1 MLNRRR
7 SLSVWIALGAVALVL
22 MPAVA
27 FAAEKTGMS
36 SEGIFVAE
44 LVLLLVVGRGI
55 GEVLETLGQPA
66 VMGQLIGGILL
77 GPSLLGWVWPAA
89 ERLIFVD
96 DPSQKSMINAIAQL
110 GVLLLL
116 LLTGMET
123 DLRLVRRVGRACFS
137 ISAAGV
143 AVPFALGF
151 IAAQF
156 MPATLLA
163 TGGERIVAGL
173 FLGTALSIS
182 SVKIVAMVVRDMNF
196 MRRNLG
202 QIIVS
207 SAIIEDTIGW
217 VIIAITIGIAT
228 KGRIEIGSLT
238 FTVLG
243 VAAFMAFSFT
253 LGRRIVFDAI
263 RWTNDTFRSEYA
275 VVTVILAIMGVMA
288 LITDLIGVHTV
299 LGAFVAGILVGE
311 SPILSRHIEG
321 QLRGIITALFM
332 PVFFGVAGLSADL
345 TVLVD
350 PQLALL
356 TVALV
361 VIASIGKFG
370 GAFVGAEVAG
380 MSRAE
385 GIAVGCGMNARG
397 STEVIVASIGLSMGV
412 LSHNLFTMIVTMAV
426 ITTLA
431 MPPTLRWALR
441 RLPMGEQE
449 KKRLEREEM
458 DQRGFVANLERL
470 LVVVDEGVVGRF
482 AAYLAGAIGA
492 GKPTT
497 VLHSSGELDAEPT
510 EGLHLEEI
518 EKGAEDSREAARKT
532 DETPVREAPV
542 TRRQHGELSAEAVAK
557 EARKGYG
564 MLLVG
569 LGRAVTA
576 KGGFSHRLNEV
587 AGAFDGPLCLVLKPA
602 GAGRQMPQ
610 LGPGSGRILVPV
622 NGTAVA
628 RRGAE
633 LALAIAAVTGA
644 PVKMLY
650 VARSGREGPRDT
662 VSHRR
667 REAVLKDIVA
677 LADRYGVEIETAIRS
692 RAAAADAI
700 ARQAGRNVALI
711 VMGVA
716 RRQGEELIFGETTTA
731 VLRRGPCPVVL
742 ISDERVKRDES
753 DREAVR
759 TGTGN

>member
-1 MLNRRR
+1 MFGRRR
-7 SLSVWIALGAVALVL
+7 SLWVSGALAVAALPL
-22 MPAVA
+22 MPAPA
-27 FAAEKTGMS
+27 FAAEKNGVS

-44 LVLLLVVGRGI
+44 LILLLVVGRGI
-55 GEVLETLGQPA
+55 GELLEGLGQPA

-89 ERLIFVD
+89 ERLIFAD
-96 DPSQKSMINAIAQL
+96 DPTQKSMINAIAQL
-110 GVLLLL
+110 GVLMLL

-143 AVPFALGF
+143 AVPFMLGF
-151 IAAQF
+151 AAAQF

-163 TGGERIVAGL
+163 AGGERVVAGL

-182 SVKIVAMVVRDMNF
+182 SVKIVAMVVREMNF
-196 MRRNLG
+196 MRRDLG
-202 QIIVS
+202 QVIVS

-228 KGRIEIGSLT
+228 KGRIEIGSLV
-238 FTVLG
+238 FTILG
-243 VAAFMAFSFT
+243 VAAFMGFSFT

-263 RWTNDTFRSEYA
+263 RWTNDNFRSEYA
-275 VVTVILAIMGVMA
+275 VITLILVIMGVMA

-321 QLRGIITALFM
+321 QLRGVITALFM

-350 PQLALL
+350 PKLALL
-356 TVALV
+356 TLALV
-361 VIASIGKFG
+361 AIASIGKFG
-370 GAFVGAEVAG
+370 GAFIGAEVAG
-380 MSRAE
+380 MSRRE

-431 MPPTLRWALR
+431 MPPTLRWALG
-441 RLPMGEQE
+441 RLPMGEKE
-449 KKRLEREEM
+449 KKRLEREEI

-470 LVVVDEGVVGRF
+470 LVVVDDGVVGRF
-482 AAYLAGAIGA
+482 AAYLAGVIGA

-497 VLHSSGELDAEPT
+497 VLHSSGETDVEPT

-518 EKGAEDSREAARKT
+518 EKGAEDSREAAKKI
-532 DETPVREAPV
+532 DETPLREAPV
-542 TRRQHGELSAEAVAK
+542 TRRQHEELSAAAVAK

-569 LGRAVTA
+569 LGRAVTS
-576 KGGFSHRLNEV
+576 KGGFSHRLNEI

-602 GAGRQMPQ
+602 TAGRQMPR
-610 LGPGSGRILVPV
+610 LGAETGKILVPV
-622 NGTAVA
+622 NGTSVA

-633 LALAIAAVTGA
+633 LALAIAAVTA
-644 PVKMLY
+644 TPVKVLY
-650 VARSGREGPRDT
+650 VARVGRDEPRDT

-700 ARQAGRNVALI
+700 ARQAGRRAALI

-716 RRQGEELIFGETTTA
+716 RRPGDELIFGETTTG
-731 VLRRGPCPVVL
+731 VLQRCPCPVVL
-742 ISDERVKRDES
+742 ISDERLRRDENE
-753 DREAVR
+753 RETLR
-759 TGTGN
+759 SGTG